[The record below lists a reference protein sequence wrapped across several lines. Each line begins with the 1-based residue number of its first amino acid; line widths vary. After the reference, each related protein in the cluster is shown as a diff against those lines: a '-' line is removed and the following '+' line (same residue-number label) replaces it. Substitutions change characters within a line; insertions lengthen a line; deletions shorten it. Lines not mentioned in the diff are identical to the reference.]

1 MYGAIMRKLLIITTL
16 SLLPLSLWAS
26 KLEMDLRDVFM
37 SPIPIEFQSSSE
49 TDVLEWGCPVS
60 DLVKAQNQA
69 EALEKIGQ
77 ECLVE
82 ARKAAAA
89 NPSVFEVITASVVW
103 PDVSV
108 SKEKG
113 GFRLQGTI
121 FLETLVLKNAAGE

>member
-1 MYGAIMRKLLIITTL
+1 M
-16 SLLPLSLWAS
+16 
-26 KLEMDLRDVFM
+26 
-37 SPIPIEFQSSSE
+37 
-49 TDVLEWGCPVS
+49 EWGCPVS
-60 DLVKAQNQA
+60 DLVKAKNRA

-82 ARKAAAA
+82 ARKAATD
-89 NPSVFEVITASVVW
+89 NPSVFEVITASVIW

-113 GFRLQGTI
+113 GFRLKGTI